1 MIKKDIKMYLKE
13 KRKIKREKLNNWME
27 EYERTHKEEILTN
40 KLTKDKYPDDAES
53 LQLKKEIYVLT
64 FFELT
69 VSETKYKESGI
80 KLMKKDFTE
89 ITPQVLDDILERV
102 CDECLSNFEGKKEMT
117 DVKLRERVIRKILFY
132 YHDYTGFEDGKYGKF

>member
-13 KRKIKREKLNNWME
+13 KRKIKREKLNKWTE
-27 EYERTHKEEILTN
+27 EYENKHKEEIMLK
-40 KLTKDKYPDDAES
+40 KLTKDKYPDDEES

-89 ITPQVLDDILERV
+89 ITPNVLDNILEKV
-102 CDECLSNFEGKKEMT
+102 CNECLSTFEGKKEMT
-117 DVKLRERVIRKILFY
+117 DAKLRERVIRKILFY
-132 YHDYTGFEDGKYGKF
+132 YHDYTGFEDGKYGRF